1 VVSRQW
7 GIVHFEVLRALKRNY
22 RKTSKNVSKWINKY
36 FTSVEKKINYEYD
49 RSDLGNV
56 LVNVTL
62 GINFRATQSYVL
74 DVSPSVAG
82 NLSWREHS

>member
-1 VVSRQW
+1 MVSRQW